1 MSFSFTATA
10 QCEMC
15 GQLLGSSEEECSHDG
30 EPVEEHVFRRLEQPD
45 AEIVEACPSWSW
57 YKLAE
62 SVGEDWIAY
71 QYLGSPKSVES
82 KIESSVFPGF
92 AKLKPLA
99 LSPNAPSDVNETI
112 LSDE

>member
-15 GQLLGSSEEECSHDG
+15 GQLLGSSEDSCSHQG
-30 EPVEEHVFRRLEQPD
+30 EPVKEHVFRRLEQEN
-45 AEIVEACPSWSW
+45 AQIVEACGSWSW

-71 QYLGSPKSVES
+71 QYLGSPESVES
-82 KIESSVFPGF
+82 KIQSDVFPTF
-92 AKLKPLA
+92 DKLKPLA
-99 LSPNAPSDVNETI
+99 LSLDAPSDVNDRI
-112 LSDE
+112 ISDE